1 MPRPLVLLLLSNA
14 IQGLAYGGYHC
25 NHIDIAPD
33 PKMASLMYSITN
45 AIGQISGV
53 VEPLIDGSILGLH
66 NHSATERDVIP
77 GQAAWS
83 TIWFLVTGISAL
95 CVVAWLAF
103 ARGVP
108 LVVARATASKIQRKE
123 TI

>member
-1 MPRPLVLLLLSNA
+1 
-14 IQGLAYGGYHC
+14 
-25 NHIDIAPD
+25 
-33 PKMASLMYSITN
+33 MYAITN

-66 NHSATERDVIP
+66 NHSATETDVIP

-83 TIWFLVTGISAL
+83 TIWFLVAGISAL
-95 CVVAWLAF
+95 CVIAWLAF

-108 LVVARATASKIQRKE
+108 LVVARAKRSKTQRKE
-123 TI
+123 II